1 MSGPDRR
8 RFALPPSKAQRL
20 RQSETGLTLF
30 TTQEDQLAALKADG
44 LAGYSKLLKPRA
56 PQEHFNGDRHQR
68 LVNDG
73 YTGAPAATERQV
85 LLAVWHLLRLHP
97 KVAFVGR
104 FNAGAAV
111 DARGQF
117 VRFCSLPGFPDLA
130 GMLKGGRALY
140 VEIKRPAPNAGK
152 LTELQA
158 AFLER
163 ARHFGAL
170 AFVARSV
177 EDAQRELDAV

>member
-1 MSGPDRR
+1 MTKRAFVMP
-8 RFALPPSKAQRL
+8 AHKAQKL
-20 RQSETGLTLF
+20 RESEAGLSLF
-30 TTQEDQLAALKADG
+30 TSTDEQHEALKADG
-44 LAGYSKLLKPRA
+44 LAGYSKSLRPRV
-56 PQEHFNGDRHQR
+56 PREHFTAERHQR
-68 LVNDG
+68 LVDDG
-73 YTGAPAATERQV
+73 YTAAPAATERQV
-85 LLAVWHLLRLHP
+85 LLAVWHLLRVHP

-104 FNAGAAV
+104 FNAGAAI

-140 VEIKRPAPNAGK
+140 VEIKRPAPSAGK
-152 LTELQA
+152 LTEQQV

-177 EDAQRELDAV
+177 EDAQRELEAI